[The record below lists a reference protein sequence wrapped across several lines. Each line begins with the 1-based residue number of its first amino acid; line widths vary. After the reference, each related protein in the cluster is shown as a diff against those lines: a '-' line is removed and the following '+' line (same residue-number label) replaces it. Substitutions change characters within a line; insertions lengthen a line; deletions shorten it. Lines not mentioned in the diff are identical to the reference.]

1 MSIAGWWTICRRHWL
16 QSRRRSAHRISPRAG
31 QLRYRVE
38 PTERGD
44 WETGWLYV
52 RYRSGL
58 GLAERWATAPLTQ
71 TVRVYP
77 ALRTGEEQQIFLAR
91 SRQIDLQLRRAQ
103 QRGLGRDFESLRE
116 YREGDDLRDICWTA
130 TARRGSPITRQY
142 QTERSQPVWIVLD
155 CGRLMRSRVAV
166 GSQELQNCQSRRQ
179 APSHSKLDHA
189 CTTAVALAQL
199 ALYSGDRVGLLAYGQ
214 SIQQRLLPGRGAAH
228 LRQLIE
234 SLAQV
239 HAEAGE
245 ADHLRATATLNRLQ
259 PRRSLILWVTD
270 LAETAMRPE
279 VIDGALQLL
288 RRHVLLFV
296 AMAQPEVE
304 SIAQARPKEC
314 RADVPR
320 RRRPGDGRPPRT
332 APRPPPRAG
341 RADPRPE
348 PRSAHL
354 VGAESVPDGE
364 GTGDGVAN
372 LCNFSPSTESRP
384 PVASSEKI
392 VIVNRSIQFVSQ
404 LGDGAGVSCTA
415 GSLWCGRVLL
425 CAQAPN
431 PTSATNPFFGS
442 VTVRPTS
449 DETLK
454 LSLDDAVRRGL
465 ENNLGLKEAENGEKV
480 DHRAKRNEALQEFLP
495 TITLS
500 GDTGVHQ
507 HNLVAL
513 GFGPSAL
520 KEFSSLFPGGMLPA
534 GLSFI
539 TRDELTEGQ
548 IHLARRFFPAL

>member
-1 MSIAGWWTICRRHWL
+1 MISPSLHPGPVRAVCE
-16 QSRRRSAHRISPRAG
+16 RRRRWGFGLTPRTIGLLCVGFIWLIPGFWDGRLAYAMPAWDALVLLAALLDGLRLPRAS
-31 QLRYRVE
+31 QLTASRSWSNAPALDSEIEIELHLSNHSQMIVECRLVDDLPPALVAEPATHRLIAFPRVPASLRYRVR
-38 PTERGD
+38 PQERGD

-58 GLAERWATAPLTQ
+58 GLAERWARAPLTQ

-155 CGRLMRSRVAV
+155 CGRLMRSRVLAGTEFV
-166 GSQELQNCQSRRQ
+166 QSPDG
-179 APSHSKLDHA
+179 APSTPHSKLDHA

-239 HAEAGE
+239 HAESGE

-259 PRRSLILWVTD
+259 PRRALILWITD

-279 VIDGALQLL
+279 VIDGAVQLL

-304 SIAQARPKEC
+304 SIAQARPKNIAQMF
-314 RADVPR
+314 RA
-320 RRRPGDGRPPRT
+320 
-332 APRPPPRAG
+332 AAAQEMAG
-341 RADPRPE
+341 RRELLLARLHE
-348 PRSAHL
+348 Q
-354 VGAESVPDGE
+354 GALTLD
-364 GTGDGVAN
+364 
-372 LCNFSPSTESRP
+372 L
-384 PVASSEKI
+384 
-392 VIVNRSIQFVSQ
+392 
-404 LGDGAGVSCTA
+404 
-415 GSLWCGRVLL
+415 
-425 CAQAPN
+425 N
-431 PTSATNPFFGS
+431 P
-442 VTVRPTS
+442 
-449 DETLK
+449 
-454 LSLDDAVRRGL
+454 
-465 ENNLGLKEAENGEKV
+465 
-480 DHRAKRNEALQEFLP
+480 EALTSSVLNNYL
-495 TITLS
+495 I
-500 GDTGVHQ
+500 V
-507 HNLVAL
+507 
-513 GFGPSAL
+513 
-520 KEFSSLFPGGMLPA
+520 KERAMV
-534 GLSFI
+534 
-539 TRDELTEGQ
+539 
-548 IHLARRFFPAL
+548 